1 MKSPWLVLI
10 PLQWVAMILIAH
22 GTILGQSTWSANSC
36 GNHAPVLDRILIDAC
51 TAYEPDEYIIF
62 HTGSSPLPVQSGNL
76 SIRVYATSNPYVADQ
91 WTSNSSALSQ
101 MNQSAN
107 CGEPIFIDPFESP
120 YQGVIPPNS
129 NVLAFVQHSPNFTG
143 TLSGLCERGAVFVLF
158 GNYHD
163 GFSSSM
169 FGNSCTDCTR
179 HIEIQLGTCNY
190 DIVYEPELLTGGNG
204 AFIEG
209 NGGSISYGNS
219 PGCKPSFHH
228 FPTPPAPIPDRDNIS
243 ICENETVATEAI
255 NITNGNSYTSWHL
268 NPDGPPIHYGS
279 SFVPD
284 LTFFLLPTEN
294 MPTERSLYVANTEG
308 GRRST
313 LKEIRLISNPAPAT
327 HGISLLCDPK
337 QQCVLCGDENALLE
351 LSLSGLSD
359 GLYYFNL
366 TDGNNDHIFDFEGNR
381 KHSLELPA
389 AEQYWIQSVTNTYGC
404 METEG
409 LGNAEVSIDIR
420 SPAHNYLP
428 TLPEL
433 CNNDE
438 PYTLPE
444 MPGEIPGNWLL
455 GDNLVTTITPVML
468 GEGEFSLKYQP
479 SDD

>member
-1 MKSPWLVLI
+1 FRS
-10 PLQWVAMILIAH
+10 
-22 GTILGQSTWSANSC
+22 
-36 GNHAPVLDRILIDAC
+36 
-51 TAYEPDEYIIF
+51 
-62 HTGSSPLPVQSGNL
+62 SGNL

-284 LTFFLLPTEN
+284 LTFFFTTHRKYANRTKSVCSQYRRRTQVNL
-294 MPTERSLYVANTEG
+294 ERNQTNQQS
-308 GRRST
+308 RS
-313 LKEIRLISNPAPAT
+313 RYPR
-327 HGISLLCDPK
+327 
-337 QQCVLCGDENALLE
+337 
-351 LSLSGLSD
+351 
-359 GLYYFNL
+359 YFV
-366 TDGNNDHIFDFEGNR
+366 IVR
-381 KHSLELPA
+381 S
-389 AEQYWIQSVTNTYGC
+389 
-404 METEG
+404 ET
-409 LGNAEVSIDIR
+409 AMRIVWR
-420 SPAHNYLP
+420 
-428 TLPEL
+428 
-433 CNNDE
+433 
-438 PYTLPE
+438 
-444 MPGEIPGNWLL
+444 
-455 GDNLVTTITPVML
+455 
-468 GEGEFSLKYQP
+468 
-479 SDD
+479 